1 MYHLIEPLNYKIG
14 DSTYEM
20 SNLVASIVL
29 KRLNIDRTF
38 LFKEVIIQPDS
49 TPEQISFDQYGTT
62 QYWWVIVLV
71 NHIVDPWS
79 DLPMNNDLLVNY
91 TKAKY
96 GNPDDLHWF
105 IDIRTNT
112 VCDDRSSEEKWMQQ
126 WQNQTLPE
134 YIVPVSH
141 LEYEADLNIKRT
153 RIQVVNPD
161 YISTFEEVFKETV
174 NED

>member
-20 SNLVASIVL
+20 SNIVAAIVL

-38 LFKEVIIQPDS
+38 LFKEVIIQPDA

-112 VCDDRSSEEKWMQQ
+112 VCDDRSTEEKWMPQ
-126 WQNQTLPE
+126 WHDQTLPE

-141 LEYEADLNIKRT
+141 LEYEADLNINRT

>member
-20 SNLVASIVL
+20 SNLVAAIVL
-29 KRLNIDRTF
+29 KRLNINR
-38 LFKEVIIQPDS
+38 IQPDA

-71 NHIVDPWS
+71 NHIVDPWT

-105 IDIRTNT
+105 VDIRTNT
-112 VCDDRSSEEKWMQQ
+112 VCDDRSTEEKWMQQ
-126 WQNQTLPE
+126 WQSQTLPE

-161 YISTFEEVFKETV
+161 YISTFEEAFKETI